1 MTEHAAEHL
10 GRFGVWRTAS
20 QVTPELAA
28 WIEEL
33 GFGALW
39 LGGSPGGDLVQAERL
54 LDATARLTVA
64 TGIVNM
70 WQSDA
75 SEVAASFARVQA
87 RYPGRFLLGVGA
99 GHREAIQQYARP
111 YETLASY
118 VDVLLGHGVPRT
130 DLVLAALGPR
140 VLRLAARRAAGAH
153 PYLVT
158 PGYTRQARAIL
169 GAGPLLAPEH
179 KVVLDADPERARA
192 IGRARV
198 QAPYLGLV
206 NYTNNLRRLGWGDDD
221 LSGGGSDALIDAL
234 VAHGSAGQV
243 AARLTEHI
251 DAGADH
257 VCLQLLTPPDADP
270 RDGYRQLAQALRL

>member
-39 LGGSPGGDLVQAERL
+39 LGGSPGGDLMQAER
-54 LDATARLTVA
+54 
-64 TGIVNM
+64 
-70 WQSDA
+70 
-75 SEVAASFARVQA
+75 
-87 RYPGRFLLGVGA
+87 
-99 GHREAIQQYARP
+99 
-111 YETLASY
+111 
-118 VDVLLGHGVPRT
+118 
-130 DLVLAALGPR
+130 
-140 VLRLAARRAAGAH
+140 
-153 PYLVT
+153 
-158 PGYTRQARAIL
+158 
-169 GAGPLLAPEH
+169 
-179 KVVLDADPERARA
+179 
-192 IGRARV
+192 
-198 QAPYLGLV
+198 
-206 NYTNNLRRLGWGDDD
+206 
-221 LSGGGSDALIDAL
+221 LIDAL

-257 VCLQLLTPPDADP
+257 VCLQLLTPPGADP